1 MGISM
6 IPLGCRQ
13 ILRPG
18 SALSLQG
25 ARSMLAASRYLS
37 TGPIVNHVKVYGNKI
52 LHNENASTTGSSSSK
67 LESRYPSYLGVP
79 PSYPSP
85 DDSILNRQQRVL
97 RSAKRARAITVDL
110 LGTNSLVDNGSYTNE
125 STKPLALSAKLASVA
140 LLYAGLVGGVG
151 ILLLHL
157 FQKQGVAVDGGGARK
172 QHHIYPVS
180 ITVISISALLFA
192 AKVLIPSL
200 RPALVKYGYINLP
213 IFALVGGKS
222 TRISPHMSLI
232 VSHLSQRSF
241 ATFLSSTLMF
251 ALFAGETEYLVNPT
265 ALTLALISGVSVS
278 CFSACFLPLMLGG
291 KAVTF
296 LSPVSG
302 SYALACTA
310 LGFISTFEDAGDI
323 PRVFFYIL
331 LAGSAFR
338 VIAKSKATTSKRQCG
353 SAAFLLG
360 GLLGG
365 RLAGM
370 TPDAVLFV
378 TDVWNK
384 WSGTVA
390 MESLGG
396 ERWKTNR
403 RQFWGMYTTDDS
415 S

>member
-1 MGISM
+1 M

-13 ILRPG
+13 ILRPRCG
-18 SALSLQG
+18 ASVPGAHSLLS
-25 ARSMLAASRYLS
+25 ASRYLS
-37 TGPIVNHVKVYGNKI
+37 SGPIVNHVKIYSNNI
-52 LHNENASTTGSSSSK
+52 LHNENAAATGSSSSK
-67 LESRYPSYLGVP
+67 LESRYPSFLGVP

-85 DDSILNRQQRVL
+85 DDSILKRQQRVL
-97 RSAKRARAITVDL
+97 RSTKRARAITVEL
-110 LGTNSLVDNGSYTNE
+110 LGTNSSVDDGSYANGSK
-125 STKPLALSAKLASVA
+125 KPLALSAKLASVA
-140 LLYAGLVGGVG
+140 LLYAGLVGGAG

-157 FQKQGVAVDGGGARK
+157 FQKQDVAVDGGGARK

-180 ITVISISALLFA
+180 ITVISISAVLFA

-232 VSHLSQRSF
+232 VSHFSQRSF
-241 ATFLSSTLMF
+241 ATLLTSTLMF
-251 ALFAGETEYLVNPT
+251 ALFAGEAEYLVNPT

-291 KAVTF
+291 KTMTI

-302 SYALACTA
+302 SYALACAA

-323 PRVFFYIL
+323 PRVFFYLL

-338 VIAKSKATTSKRQCG
+338 VIAKSKATTSKRQCC
-353 SAAFLLG
+353 SAAFFLG

-365 RLAGM
+365 RLVGM
-370 TPDAVLFV
+370 TPNAILFV
-378 TDVWNK
+378 TDLWNER
-384 WSGTVA
+384 SGTVE

-396 ERWKTNR
+396 ERWKINR
-403 RQFWGMYTTDDS
+403 RQFWGMHTTDGDS
-415 S
+415 